1 MNYKLLIPTYR
12 NRFRF
17 IRDSLTGFQ
26 EKGKLKNVLNLGTG
40 EGDYDAMIAE
50 HCGQL
55 VSCDINEGDIAF
67 ARDLNQ
73 EVKNLEYR
81 VENALDLSFPDNHF
95 DLIISVDVIEH
106 VGHPEKMM
114 DEIARVLKPGGVLM
128 ITFPSLKFPFTYD
141 PINRFL
147 SYFSKK
153 KISQGAYAF
162 GHEYLIDPDKFREWS
177 KERGFDVVRERNLSG
192 YLIALL
198 EMYWTGLVQKL
209 FKANSDNLP
218 GQEDKKVSLRP
229 SKKEPLLTSV
239 TDGII
244 NVDNTLFSRTKH
256 SVGKGFIIQ
265 KH

>member
-12 NRFRF
+12 NRYRF
-17 IRDSLTGFQ
+17 IRESLKGFQ
-26 EKGKLKNVLNLGTG
+26 EKGNLKKVLNLGTG
-40 EGDYDAMIAE
+40 EGDYDPMIAPY
-50 HCGQL
+50 CAQL
-55 VSCDINEGDIAF
+55 VSCDINESDIAF
-67 ARDLNQ
+67 AKELNKD
-73 EVKNLEYR
+73 VKNVEYR
-81 VENALDLSFPDNHF
+81 VENALALSFPDNHF

-114 DEIARVLKPGGVLM
+114 DEITRVLKPGGVLM
-128 ITFPSLKFPFTYD
+128 ITFPSLKFPVTYD

-162 GHEYLIDPDKFREWS
+162 GHEYLIDPDKFRDWS
-177 KERGFDVVRERNLSG
+177 KERGFDIRRERNLSG

-198 EMYWTGLVQKL
+198 EMYWTGLVQKI

-218 GQEDKKVSLRP
+218 GQEEKKGAMRP
-229 SKKEPLLTSV
+229 SLEEPGLTII

-244 NVDNTLFSRTKH
+244 NFDHALFSKTKH

-265 KH
+265 KQ